1 MSSSKVDSLDQGRA
15 LWLSTIA
22 FTVCFAVWTIFAIIG
37 IQIKADLGLS
47 DTQFGL
53 LVGTPILTGSLI
65 RLILGIWSDQYGG
78 RVVYTLTML
87 SAAVMT
93 ALLTFAYDYP
103 TFLLAALG
111 VGIAGGSF
119 SVGVAYVAKWYPKE
133 KQGTALGIFGAGN
146 VGAAVTKFAAPV
158 IMVAYG
164 WKTVALV
171 WAAVLA
177 VTAVVFFLFTKDDPD
192 LARRRATG
200 QKPEPLSAMLAPLMS
215 VQVWRFSLYYFFV
228 FGAFVA
234 LALWLPRYLIG
245 VYGLDI
251 TTAGMIGAMYS
262 IPASIFR
269 AYGGHLS
276 DKYGARRIMYWTF
289 LVSVACTFVLS
300 YPPTQ
305 YVVEGIRGPVAF
317 STRMGLIGFIVVA
330 FVLGF
335 FMSLGK
341 AAVYKHIPVYYPDR
355 VGAVGG
361 IVGLVGGLGGF
372 VLPIAFGLLND
383 LTGVWQSC
391 FWLLFLIVT
400 VSLVWMHFAIR
411 EMERGAVEAGVPV
424 RELPELPEMQPVHG
438 PAQEGALAAQGA
450 IQDWRP
456 EEKNFWESRGRAIAR
471 RNLWIS
477 VPCLLLSFAVW
488 MVWSVVVAKL
498 PSVGFAFTNEQ
509 LFWLASLPGLSGA
522 TLRIFYSFMPAI
534 FGGRLWTTLATWSL
548 LIPALGMGFA
558 VQNPD
563 TPYWIF
569 LALALLCG
577 FGGGNFASS
586 MANISFFFPKAE
598 KGNALAIN
606 AGLGNLGV
614 SVVQFVVPLAIT
626 AGVFGWLGGDPQT
639 ATVNGVTTTLWLQ
652 NAGFVFIPFIVASAF
667 AAWFGMD
674 DIATMKA
681 SFADQSVIFSRT
693 HNWIM
698 CWLYTGTFGSFIGF
712 SAAFPLLSKILFPE
726 VNVLQYAFLG
736 PLVGA
741 VSRALAGKACDR
753 IGGGRITF
761 WVFIAMSLGV
771 VGILYAI
778 GMKSSPSAFPV
789 FFASFLFLFA
799 ATGVGNA
806 STFQMIPAIM
816 RKEVV
821 RLEPHLSALD
831 RIKQSDKECCRDYRF
846 HLSDRSVRRILHPE
860 ELRQLDQ
867 HDRWPRDCPLR
878 LPPLLRELHRRHVV
892 VLHAAR
898 RPAVRYG
905 ARRRAASA
913 DVHSHFRHM
922 IITDNRGDRP

>member
-1 MSSSKVDSLDQGRA
+1 MIDIKPAGQQAA
-15 LWLSTIA
+15 LWMSTIA
-22 FTVCFAVWTIFAIIG
+22 FTACFAVWTIFAIIG
-37 IQIKADLGLS
+37 IQIKKDLGLS

-93 ALLTFAYDYP
+93 ALLTYAYDYP

-119 SVGVAYVAKWYPKE
+119 SVGVAYVAKWYPKSQ
-133 KQGTALGIFGAGN
+133 QGTALGIFGAGN
-146 VGAAVTKFAAPV
+146 VGAAVTKFVAPT

-164 WKTVALV
+164 WKTVAIV
-171 WAAVLA
+171 WAIGLA
-177 VTAVVFFLFTKDDPD
+177 VIAVAFFLTTKDDPD
-192 LARRRATG
+192 LARRRQSG
-200 QKPEPLSAMLAPLMS
+200 QKPEPLSAMLEPLRNI
-215 VQVWRFSLYYFFV
+215 QVWRFAVYYFFV

-251 TTAGMIGAMYS
+251 TTAGMIGAAYS
-262 IPASIFR
+262 IPASVFR

-289 LVSVACTFVLS
+289 LVSVGCTFVLS

-305 YVVEGIRGPVAF
+305 YVVEGITGPVEF
-317 STRMGLIGFIVVA
+317 STRMGLIGFILVA

-361 IVGLVGGLGGF
+361 VVGLVGGLGGF
-372 VLPIAFGLLND
+372 VLPIAFGALND

-391 FWLLFLIVT
+391 FWLLFAIVS
-400 VSLVWMHFAIR
+400 VSLVWMHIAVR
-411 EMERGAVEAGVPV
+411 QMERDASARGVAIST
-424 RELPELPEMQPVHG
+424 LPELPEMQLIHG
-438 PAQEGALAAQGA
+438 KAQEGALAGTGA
-450 IQDWRP
+450 IADWRP
-456 EEKNFWESRGRAIAR
+456 EDRVFWKDKGRAIAR

-477 VPCLLLSFAVW
+477 IPALLLSFAVW

-498 PSVGFAFTNEQ
+498 PTVGFKFDNEQ
-509 LFWLASLPGLSGA
+509 LFWLAALPGLSGA

-534 FGGRLWTTLATWSL
+534 FGGRLWTTLSTWSL
-548 LIPALGMGFA
+548 LLPAVGIGML
-558 VQNPD
+558 VQNPA

-569 LALALLCG
+569 LGLALLCG

-598 KGNALAIN
+598 KGNALALN

-626 AGVFGWLGGDPQT
+626 AGVFGTLGGDPQNSLQGG
-639 ATVNGVTTTLWLQ
+639 AVSPLWLQ
-652 NAGFVFIPFIVASAF
+652 NAGYVFVPFIIASAF
-667 AAWFGMD
+667 AAWFGMN

-681 SFADQSVIFSRT
+681 SFADQAVIFRRQ

-712 SAAFPLLSKILFPE
+712 SAAFPLLSKILFPD
-726 VNVLQYAFLG
+726 VNTLKYAFLG

-741 VSRALAGKACDR
+741 LSRAAAGTPSDR
-753 IGGGRITF
+753 IGGGRVTL
-761 WVFIAMSLGV
+761 WVFVAMSLGV
-771 VGILYAI
+771 LGVLYAI
-778 GMKSSPSAFPV
+778 GMKGEAMAFPV
-789 FFASFLFLFA
+789 FMGSFLFLFA
-799 ATGVGNA
+799 ASGVGNA

-816 RKEVV
+816 RREVS
-821 RLEPHLSALD
+821 RLEPHLSPAD
-831 RIKQSDKECCRDYRF
+831 RIRQSDKE
-846 HLSDRSVRRILHPE
+846 
-860 ELRQLDQ
+860 
-867 HDRWPRDCPLR
+867 
-878 LPPLLRELHRRHVV
+878 
-892 VLHAAR
+892 AA
-898 RPAVRYG
+898 AIIGFTSAIAAYG
-905 ARRRAASA
+905 AFFIPKSFGTSIAMTGGAELALVGFLIFYLSCIAITWGVYTRSGGLLYDVERAPRAAVSGVA
-913 DVHSHFRHM
+913 Q
-922 IITDNRGDRP
+922 

>member
-1 MSSSKVDSLDQGRA
+1 MSSSTFNPADQNRA
-15 LWLSTIA
+15 LWLSTFA

-78 RVVYTLTML
+78 RIVYTLTML

-93 ALLTFAYDYP
+93 ALLTYAYDYP

-200 QKPEPLSAMLAPLMS
+200 QKPEPLTAMLAPLKS

-251 TTAGMIGAMYS
+251 ATAGAIGALYS

-305 YVVEGIRGPVAF
+305 YVVEGIRGPVTF
-317 STRMGLIGFIVVA
+317 STRMGLVGFIVVA

-361 IVGLVGGLGGF
+361 VVGLVGGLGGF
-372 VLPIAFGLLND
+372 VLPIAFGALND

-411 EMERGAVEAGVPV
+411 EMERSAAEAGVPA
-424 RELPELPEMQPVHG
+424 RTLPELPEMRPVHG
-438 PAQEGALAAQGA
+438 PAQEGALAAKGA

-456 EEKNFWESRGRAIAR
+456 EEKNFWEGGGRAIAR

-498 PSVGFAFTNEQ
+498 PSVGFAFNNDQ
-509 LFWLASLPGLSGA
+509 LFWLAALPGLSGA

-558 VQNPD
+558 VQNPE

-586 MANISFFFPKAE
+586 MANISFFFPKSE

-652 NAGFVFIPFIVASAF
+652 NAGFVFVPFIIASAF

-681 SFADQSVIFSRT
+681 SFADQSVIFSRA

-726 VNVLQYAFLG
+726 VNALQYAFLG

-761 WVFIAMSLGV
+761 WVFVAMCLGV

-778 GMKSSPSAFPV
+778 GMKGSPSAFPV

-816 RKEVV
+816 RKEVA
-821 RLEPHLSALD
+821 RLEPQLSALD
-831 RIKQSDKECCRDYRF
+831 RVRQSDKESAAIIGFTSAIAAFGAFFIPKSFGSSIAMTGGAEVALYAF
-846 HLSDRSVRRILHPE
+846 LAFYLSCIAITWWFYTRRGG
-860 ELRQLDQ
+860 
-867 HDRWPRDCPLR
+867 
-878 LPPLLRELHRRHVV
+878 LLFDVERGGGPQ
-892 VLHAAR
+892 A
-898 RPAVRYG
+898 PT
-905 ARRRAASA
+905 SA
-913 DVHSHFRHM
+913 LTPVA
-922 IITDNRGDRP
+922 

>member
-1 MSSSKVDSLDQGRA
+1 MTAGTSVSKSDQSKA
-15 LWLSTIA
+15 LWFSTFA

-37 IQIKADLGLS
+37 IQIKKDLNLT

-87 SAAVMT
+87 SASVMT
-93 ALLTFAYDYP
+93 FLLTFAYDYT
-103 TFLLAALG
+103 TFLIAALG

-119 SVGVAYVAKWYPKE
+119 SVGVAYVSKWFPKE

-146 VGAAVTKFAAPV
+146 VGAAVTKFGAPLV
-158 IMVAYG
+158 MVAYG
-164 WKTVALV
+164 WKSVAIV
-171 WAAVLA
+171 WALVLA
-177 VTAVVFFLFTKDDPD
+177 VTGVLFFLFTKDDPD
-192 LARRRATG
+192 LARRRTTG
-200 QKPEPLSAMLAPLMS
+200 QKPEPLSAMMEPLKNI
-215 VQVWRFSLYYFFV
+215 QVWRFSLYYFFV

-251 TTAGMIGAMYS
+251 ATAGMVGAMYS
-262 IPASIFR
+262 IPASVFR

-276 DKYGARRIMYWTF
+276 DKYGARTVMYWTF
-289 LVSVACTFVLS
+289 GVSVLCTFILS
-300 YPPTQ
+300 YPPTA
-305 YVVEGIRGPVAF
+305 YVIDGIRGPVEF
-317 STRMGLIGFIVVA
+317 STRMSLAGFIVIA

-361 IVGLVGGLGGF
+361 VVGLVGGLGGF
-372 VLPIAFGLLND
+372 VLPIAFGALND

-391 FWLLFLIVT
+391 FWLLFFIVAVAT
-400 VSLVWMHFAIR
+400 VWMHVAIR
-411 EMERGAVEAGVPV
+411 QMEKAGAAEGKLIT
-424 RELPELPEMQPVHG
+424 ELPQLPEMAPIHTK
-438 PAQEGALAAQGA
+438 AQQGALAATGA

-456 EEKNFWESRGRAIAR
+456 EDKAFWDGGGRAIAR

-498 PSVGFAFTNEQ
+498 PSVGFRFTNDQ
-509 LFWLASLPGLSGA
+509 LFWLAAMPGLSGA
-522 TLRIFYSFMPAI
+522 TLRIFYSFMPAM

-558 VQNPD
+558 VQSPG

-569 LALALLCG
+569 LGLALLCG

-614 SVVQFVVPLAIT
+614 SVVQFVVPIAIT
-626 AGVFGWLGGDPQT
+626 AGVFGALGGAPQT
-639 ATVNGVTTTLWLQ
+639 ATVGGVTSTLWVQ
-652 NAGFVFIPFIVASAF
+652 NAGFVFVPFIVASAF
-667 AAWFGMD
+667 AAWFGMN
-674 DIATMKA
+674 DIGSMKA
-681 SFADQSVIFSRT
+681 SFADQAVIFRRT

-712 SAAFPLLSKILFPE
+712 SAAFPLLMKVLYPDVDS
-726 VNVLQYAFLG
+726 LQYAFLG

-741 VSRALAGKACDR
+741 ASRVLAGKPSDR

-761 WVFIAMSLGV
+761 WVFIAMGLGV
-771 VGILYAI
+771 LGVLYAI
-778 GMKSSPSAFPV
+778 GMKGNPSSFPV
-789 FFASFLFLFA
+789 FFASFMFLFA
-799 ATGVGNA
+799 MSGIGNA

-816 RKEVV
+816 RREVA
-821 RLEPHLSALD
+821 RLEPGLKGQDLV
-831 RIKQSDKECCRDYRF
+831 KQSDKE
-846 HLSDRSVRRILHPE
+846 S
-860 ELRQLDQ
+860 
-867 HDRWPRDCPLR
+867 
-878 LPPLLRELHRRHVV
+878 
-892 VLHAAR
+892 AAIIGFTS
-898 RPAVRYG
+898 AVAAYG
-905 ARRRAASA
+905 AFFIPKSFGTSIAATGGAEAALYGFLGFYVICVGVTWWFYTRRGGLLHDIERGRAAPSSGA
-913 DVHSHFRHM
+913 L
-922 IITDNRGDRP
+922 TPAE

>member
-1 MSSSKVDSLDQGRA
+1 MAGAPISSAEQGRA
-15 LWLSTIA
+15 LWLSTVA

-37 IQIKADLGLS
+37 IQIKKDLGLS

-65 RLILGIWSDQYGG
+65 RLLLGIWADQYGG
-78 RVVYTLTML
+78 RVVYTITML

-93 ALLTFAYDYP
+93 ALLVFAYDYT
-103 TFLLAALG
+103 TFLIAALG

-119 SVGVAYVAKWYPKE
+119 SVGVAYVAKWFPRE

-171 WAAVLA
+171 WAIVLA
-177 VTAVVFFLFTKDDPD
+177 LTAVVFFLFTKDDPD
-192 LARRRATG
+192 LARRRASG
-200 QKPEPLSAMLAPLMS
+200 EKPEPLSAMMEPLKNI
-215 VQVWRFSLYYFFV
+215 QVWRFSLYYFFV
-228 FGAFVA
+228 FGGFVA

-251 TTAGMIGAMYS
+251 TTAGMVGAAYS
-262 IPASIFR
+262 IPASVFR

-289 LVSVACTFVLS
+289 LVAVICTFVLA

-305 YVVEGIRGPVAF
+305 YVIEGIRGPVAF
-317 STRMGLIGFIVVA
+317 STRMSLGGFMVVA
-330 FVLGF
+330 SVLGF

-361 IVGLVGGLGGF
+361 VVGLVGGLGGF
-372 VLPIAFGLLND
+372 VMPIAFGALND

-391 FWLLFLIVT
+391 FWLLFLVAS
-400 VSLVWMHFAIR
+400 VSLIWMHVAVR
-411 EMERGAVEAGVPV
+411 QMEKAAAEAGVPA
-424 RELPELPEMQPVHG
+424 RNLPELPEMQPVHG
-438 PAQEGALAAQGA
+438 AAQTGALAASGA
-450 IQDWRP
+450 IADWRP
-456 EEKNFWESRGRAIAR
+456 EDGSFWDTEGKAIAR

-498 PSVGFAFTNEQ
+498 PGVGFAFTNEQ
-509 LFWLASLPGLSGA
+509 LFWLAALPGLSGA

-558 VQNPD
+558 VQDPQ

-569 LALALLCG
+569 LGLALLCG

-626 AGVFGWLGGDPQT
+626 AGVFGSLGGLPQT
-639 ATVNGVTTTLWLQ
+639 ATVAGVTSTLWLQ
-652 NAGFVFIPFIVASAF
+652 NAGFVFVPFIVASAF
-667 AAWFGMD
+667 AAWFGMN

-681 SFADQSVIFSRT
+681 SFADQAVIFRRT

-741 VSRALAGKACDR
+741 VSRAVSGKACDR

-771 VGILYAI
+771 AGVLYAI
-778 GMKSSPSAFPV
+778 GMKGDPSAFPV

-799 ATGVGNA
+799 ATGIGNA

-816 RKEVV
+816 RIEVA
-821 RLEPHLSALD
+821 RLEPGLNPAE
-831 RIKQSDKECCRDYRF
+831 RVKQSDKE
-846 HLSDRSVRRILHPE
+846 
-860 ELRQLDQ
+860 
-867 HDRWPRDCPLR
+867 
-878 LPPLLRELHRRHVV
+878 
-892 VLHAAR
+892 AAAIIGFTS
-898 RPAVRYG
+898 AVAAYG
-905 ARRRAASA
+905 AFFIPKSFGTSIAATGGASA
-913 DVHSHFRHM
+913 ALYGFLGFYLSC
-922 IITDNRGDRP
+922 IAITWWFYTRRGGLLFETEHGRKAAPAAPALTAAE

>member
-1 MSSSKVDSLDQGRA
+1 MPVSQSSSGEQSRA
-15 LWLSTIA
+15 LWLSTFA

-37 IQIKADLGLS
+37 IQIKKDLGLS

-53 LVGTPILTGSLI
+53 LVGTPILTGSLV

-78 RVVYTLTML
+78 RVVFTITML

-111 VGIAGGSF
+111 VGLAGGSF
-119 SVGVAYVAKWYPKE
+119 SVGVAYVAKWFSKE

-146 VGAAVTKFAAPV
+146 VGAAVTKFLAPA

-171 WAAVLA
+171 WAAALA

-192 LARRRATG
+192 LARRRESG
-200 QKPEPLSAMLAPLMS
+200 EKPEPLSAMLEPLKNI
-215 VQVWRFSLYYFFV
+215 QVWRFSLYYFFV

-251 TTAGMIGAMYS
+251 ATAGMIGAMYS
-262 IPASIFR
+262 IPASVFR

-276 DKYGARRIMYWTF
+276 DRYGARTIMYWTF
-289 LVSVACTFVLS
+289 LVSVACTFILS

-305 YVVEGIRGPVAF
+305 YVVEGIRGPVTF
-317 STRMGLIGFIVVA
+317 STRMGLVGFVVVA

-341 AAVYKHIPVYYPDR
+341 AAVYKHIPVYYPSR

-391 FWLLFLIVT
+391 FWLLFAIVA
-400 VSLVWMHFAIR
+400 VALVWMHVSIR
-411 EMERGAVEAGVPV
+411 QMERAAAAQGVPAV
-424 RELPELPEMQPVHG
+424 SLPQLPEMQPIHR
-438 PAQEGALAAQGA
+438 PELAAAMAPKGA
-450 IQDWRP
+450 IKDWRP
-456 EEKNFWESRGRAIAR
+456 EDADFWATTGRAVAR

-498 PSVGFAFTNEQ
+498 PSVGFAFSNEQ
-509 LFWLASLPGLSGA
+509 LFWLAALPGLSGA
-522 TLRIFYSFMPAI
+522 TLRIFYGFMPAI
-534 FGGRLWTTLATWSL
+534 LGGRLWTTLATWSL
-548 LIPALGMGFA
+548 LIPALGMGYA
-558 VQNPD
+558 VQSPG

-598 KGNALAIN
+598 KGNALAVN

-614 SVVQFVVPLAIT
+614 SVVQFVVPMVIT
-626 AGVFGWLGGDPQT
+626 AGVFGWFGGDPQS
-639 ATVNGVTTTLWLQ
+639 ATVNGITTTLWLQ
-652 NAGFVFIPFIVASAF
+652 NAGYVFVPFIVVSAF

-681 SFADQSVIFSRT
+681 SFADQAVIFGRT

-712 SAAFPLLSKILFPE
+712 SAAFPLLTKILFPE
-726 VNVLQYAFLG
+726 VNALQYAFLG

-741 VSRALAGKACDR
+741 GARVAAGKACDR
-753 IGGGRITF
+753 FGGGRITF
-761 WVFIAMSLGV
+761 WTFIAMSVGV
-771 VGILYAI
+771 VGVLYAI
-778 GMKSSPSAFPV
+778 GMKGSPTAFPV
-789 FFASFLFLFA
+789 FFTSFLFLFA
-799 ATGVGNA
+799 MSGVGNA

-816 RKEVV
+816 RKEMARLYPGFSATDLV
-821 RLEPHLSALD
+821 R
-831 RIKQSDKECCRDYRF
+831 QSDKE
-846 HLSDRSVRRILHPE
+846 
-860 ELRQLDQ
+860 
-867 HDRWPRDCPLR
+867 
-878 LPPLLRELHRRHVV
+878 
-892 VLHAAR
+892 AAAIIGFTS
-898 RPAVRYG
+898 AVAAYG
-905 ARRRAASA
+905 AFFIPKSFGTSIAMTGGAEAALIGFLMFYVSCIA
-913 DVHSHFRHM
+913 
-922 IITDNRGDRP
+922 ITWWFYTRPGGLLFDLERGTTSVPPALKPAE